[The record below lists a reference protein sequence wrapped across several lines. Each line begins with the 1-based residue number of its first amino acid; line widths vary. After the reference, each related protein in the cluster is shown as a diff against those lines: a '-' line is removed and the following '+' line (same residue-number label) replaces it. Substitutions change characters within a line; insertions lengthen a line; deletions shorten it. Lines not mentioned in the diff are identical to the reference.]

1 MEDGPPIFRQD
12 FSCPALLV
20 ASSVPHRSF
29 HVRGYH
35 PLWPAFPGCSV
46 KSCAITCRLLRF
58 RSPLLSESRLMSFPR
73 ATEMFQFTRFA
84 SHTYVFSMRYLSV
97 GFPIQKSPDQSLFAS
112 SPKLI
117 AGYHV
122 FRRLSLPRHPPHAL
136 IHLTL

>member
-12 FSCPALLV
+12 YTCPALLV
-20 ASSVPHRSF
+20 VSLVPHRSF

-35 PLWPAFPGCSV
+35 PLWPAFPNCSV
-46 KSCAITCRLLRF
+46 MSCAITNRLFRF

-97 GFPIQKSPDQSLFAS
+97 GFPIQRPWDQSLFAS
-112 SPKLI
+112 SPKLF